1 MVNLK
6 KEALI
11 SAIVAEKNEMTA
23 AHCSNCGHCVAT
35 L

>member
-1 MVNLK
+1 MVTIK

-11 SAIVAEKNEMTA
+11 SAIVAERALGGT
-23 AHCSNCGHCVAT
+23 HCSNCGHCKAT